1 MDQTTLSIHKE
12 TMAKL
17 EQARVI
23 HQSET
28 GKLVKSWDEII
39 QVLADRYLK
48 EKKGGD

>member
-1 MDQTTLSIHKE
+1 MEQTTLSIHKD

-17 EQARVI
+17 ERARV
-23 HQSET
+23 QLQTKT

-48 EKKGGD
+48 GGD